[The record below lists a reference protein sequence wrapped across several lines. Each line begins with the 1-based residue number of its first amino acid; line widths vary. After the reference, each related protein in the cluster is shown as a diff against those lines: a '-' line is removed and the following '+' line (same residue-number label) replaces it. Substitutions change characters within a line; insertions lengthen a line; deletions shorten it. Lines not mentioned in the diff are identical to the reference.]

1 MALKSQWAKVV
12 PSFAAVVKSLRVD
25 INPFKGGLLTSPKGF
40 SLRYPEG
47 WAVASAERLAHWP
60 SSQKPAA
67 FLVGPPDQGGI
78 NPNLAVMVTPQK
90 LPMDDKDPDFA
101 KKFAKGYVQAF
112 EKTYAQAGLTISN
125 VEGIRMFA
133 GKLPAL
139 SVTFDSHLL
148 QDRQDGTPVARHR
161 PGKDAGLPD
170 PLQRQLAGVGQGPAR
185 LQEDAQQPENRP
197 GRGPVSGGVTRKS
210 RWAAWPP
217 WESPRCRRGSCRT
230 AVSSVKSTPP
240 ALAIRTLR
248 PMRQFLS
255 MIAPSMC
262 VPPPTPSGGRPL
274 LLPAAISSGAS

>member
-1 MALKSQWAKVV
+1 MRAVKTTQMKVGKIESISIALEGSIPGTDEPVRVWLVFVPGRTETYKVGCMALKSQWAKVV

-139 SVTFDSHLL
+139 SVTFDLTSSKT
-148 QDRQDGTPVARHR
+148 DKTARQWHVIV
-161 PGKDAGLPD
+161 PGKTQGYLILCNASSPGWAKALPVFKRMLNSLKID
-170 PLQRQLAGVGQGPAR
+170 L
-185 LQEDAQQPENRP
+185 EEAQ
-197 GRGPVSGGVTRKS
+197 
-210 RWAAWPP
+210 
-217 WESPRCRRGSCRT
+217 
-230 AVSSVKSTPP
+230 
-240 ALAIRTLR
+240 
-248 PMRQFLS
+248 
-255 MIAPSMC
+255 
-262 VPPPTPSGGRPL
+262 
-274 LLPAAISSGAS
+274 